1 MSHAA
6 LPGICIAFIIVGS
19 KEMIFLVLGAGI
31 TAYFGTFLI
40 QTFVKH
46 SRIKTDT
53 AIGLVLSVFFGIGI
67 VLLTII
73 NRSAGGNQAG
83 LNEFIFG
90 QAAAWYAVMCIYL
103 QALPSYYLPL
113 LFFCLKN

>member
-1 MSHAA
+1 M
-6 LPGICIAFIIVGS
+6 
-19 KEMIFLVLGAGI
+19 
-31 TAYFGTFLI
+31 
-40 QTFVKH
+40 
-46 SRIKTDT
+46 
-53 AIGLVLSVFFGIGI
+53 GLVLSVFFGIGI